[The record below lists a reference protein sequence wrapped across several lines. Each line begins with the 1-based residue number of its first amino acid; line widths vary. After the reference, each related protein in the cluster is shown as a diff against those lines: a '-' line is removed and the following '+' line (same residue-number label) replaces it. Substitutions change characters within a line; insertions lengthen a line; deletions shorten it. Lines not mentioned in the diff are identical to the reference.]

1 MKCSEIREL
10 LSGYVDGV
18 LEQHEAE
25 AVKNHLSECQECSRE
40 LADLQ
45 QTISLLN
52 QMGEIIPPV
61 EFRDNLRK
69 RLKQEPVLAVK
80 NTKSGGKGRF
90 RLWLA
95 RSKRPLA
102 AAVMVLALGVSIG
115 LYGLTQMNS
124 SMTENTAV
132 KNDQPETAT
141 QLYSIGGSADES
153 ARSSSGGAEPKM
165 KYTDQAPAANSP
177 VPPASNPVP
186 SARQKIIKDGN
197 MVLEVNS
204 FKDFG
209 AKLQTQIEYYGGFI
223 ENSSENSAEKN
234 LTANYVIRVPVDS
247 FSGLVKA
254 IEVLGKVTSKQL
266 SGSDVTGEYI
276 DTESRLRNFQRQ
288 EQRLLTLVDKAE
300 SLADVLTL
308 ENELSRIRG
317 EIEVLQSRIKS
328 LSNLAS
334 YSTIRL
340 EVKEVAKPKVE
351 PAKGIISKFFD
362 NLKESWIALLN
373 FLGGVLE
380 LTGALLPWAAAAGAV
395 AGTIFYIR
403 KKIRG
408 KDESKE

>member
-1 MKCSEIREL
+1 MKCSENREL
-10 LSGYVDGV
+10 LSGYIDGV
-18 LEQHEAE
+18 LEQPEAE
-25 AVKNHLSECQECSRE
+25 AVKNHLSECQKCSRE

-45 QTISLLN
+45 QTIKLLN
-52 QMGEIIPPV
+52 QLGEITPPI

-69 RLKQEPVLAVK
+69 RLKQEPVLAVN

-90 RLWLA
+90 RLWLT

-115 LYGLTQMNS
+115 LYGLTQMNPI
-124 SMTENTAV
+124 MPKQA
-132 KNDQPETAT
+132 QPETAT
-141 QLYSIGGSADES
+141 QLYSIAGSADES

-186 SARQKIIKDGN
+186 AARQKIIKDGN

-209 AKLQTQIEYYGGFI
+209 AKLQTQIEHYGGYI

-234 LTANYVIRVPVDS
+234 LTANYMIRVPVDS

-254 IEVLGKVTSKQL
+254 IEALGKVTTKQL

-288 EQRLLTLVDKAE
+288 EQRILTLVDKAE

-308 ENELSRIRG
+308 ESELSRIRG
-317 EIEVLQSRIKS
+317 EIEVLQSRLNS
-328 LSNLAS
+328 MGNLAS

-362 NLKESWIALLN
+362 NLKESWIILLN
-373 FLGGVLE
+373 FLGGALQ
-380 LTGALLPWAAAAGAV
+380 LAGALLPWAAAAGAV
-395 AGTIFYIR
+395 WMVVRYL
-403 KKIRG
+403 KKKRG
-408 KDESKE
+408 QNK